1 MAREPSLLAGD
12 PAEGHTSKALDQA
25 LADLRLRV
33 VAMGGLVVDQVAT
46 AARALLNTD
55 QNDAR
60 LVLDREERVNDF
72 EQRVDHEAF
81 ELMALHQPVAGDLRM
96 ARAISRATVEFERAG
111 DEAKKIARFALRLRG
126 GEPQGPVV
134 AVAPFLR
141 HMADLSVD
149 MLRSA
154 VRALDESDV
163 EMARKVQISD
173 AELDREFQAAL
184 RQILTLV
191 MEDQRYLKTTI
202 DTVLALKGL
211 ERIGD
216 HAKNVAEQVQFIL
229 SGADVRHQ
237 GNRPVQPSA

>member
-1 MAREPSLLAGD
+1 MTTLLQGD
-12 PAEGHTSKALDQA
+12 PTEGHTSRAFDSA
-25 LADLRLRV
+25 LAELRLSV
-33 VAMGGLVVDQVAT
+33 VAMGGLVVDQVAA
-46 AARALLNTD
+46 AARALLSAD
-55 QNDAR
+55 MDAAR
-60 LVLDREERVNDF
+60 LVLDREDRVNRF

-81 ELMALHQPVAGDLRM
+81 QLIALHQPVAGDLRM

-111 DEAKKIARFALRLRG
+111 DESKKIARFALRLG
-126 GEPQGPVV
+126 EGEPQGPVV
-134 AVAPFLR
+134 AVARYLR

-149 MLRSA
+149 MLRDA
-154 VRALDESDV
+154 VRALDESDA
-163 EMARKVQISD
+163 EMASTVELRD

-216 HAKNVAEQVQFIL
+216 HAKNVAEQVRFML
-229 SGADVRHQ
+229 SGENVRHPMLQ
-237 GNRPVQPSA
+237 RDG

>member
-1 MAREPSLLAGD
+1 MTTLLQGD
-12 PAEGHTSKALDQA
+12 PTEGHTSRAFDSA
-25 LADLRLRV
+25 LAELRLNV
-33 VAMGGLVVDQVAT
+33 VAMGGLVVDQVAA
-46 AARALLNTD
+46 AARALLSAD
-55 QNDAR
+55 MDAAR
-60 LVLDREERVNDF
+60 LVLDREDRVNRF

-81 ELMALHQPVAGDLRM
+81 QLIALHQPVAGDLRM

-111 DEAKKIARFALRLRG
+111 DESKKIARFALRLG
-126 GEPQGPVV
+126 EGEPQGPVV
-134 AVAPFLR
+134 AVARYLR

-149 MLRSA
+149 MLRDA
-154 VRALDESDV
+154 VRALDESDAAMASTV
-163 EMARKVQISD
+163 ELRD

-216 HAKNVAEQVQFIL
+216 HAKNVAEQVRFML
-229 SGADVRHQ
+229 SGENVRHPMLQ
-237 GNRPVQPSA
+237 RDG

>member
-1 MAREPSLLAGD
+1 MTTLLQGD
-12 PAEGHTSKALDQA
+12 PTEGHTSRVFDQA
-25 LADLRLRV
+25 LAELRLSV
-33 VAMGGLVVDQVAT
+33 VTMGGLVVDQVA
-46 AARALLNTD
+46 AATRALLTGD
-55 QNDAR
+55 LDAAR
-60 LVLDREERVNDF
+60 LVLDREDRVNHY
-72 EQRVDHEAF
+72 EQRVDHDAF
-81 ELMALHQPVAGDLRM
+81 QLIALHQPVAGDLRM

-111 DEAKKIARFALRLRG
+111 DEAKKIARFALRLG
-126 GEPQGPVV
+126 EGEPQGPVV
-134 AVAPFLR
+134 AVARYLR

-154 VRALDESDV
+154 VRALDESDAGMATGV
-163 EMARKVQISD
+163 EHRD

-216 HAKNVAEQVQFIL
+216 HAKNVAEQVRFML
-229 SGADVRHQ
+229 SGEDVRHPTMYR
-237 GNRPVQPSA
+237 GS